1 MGPASESQPVSSSI
15 NPGRPLGSGRPDS
28 LDRGS
33 ARSGDEKTG
42 APEDGPSAVQEMALR
57 RSIGSEALGSTPP
70 ALPRRSGPRRRRAR
84 VPGILQVSVG
94 SRKAAEGAAL
104 TIGTEEARGRAPSR
118 GRGAYPYQ
126 DDGASGIGPLPARA
140 VRRCRA
146 SLQLF
151 LTNPM

>member
-70 ALPRRSGPRRRRAR
+70 ALPRRSGPRRRRTR
-84 VPGILQVSVG
+84 VPGILRASIG
-94 SRKAAEGAAL
+94 SRKAAAGPAL
-104 TIGTEEARGRAPSR
+104 TIGTEAARGRAPSR

-126 DDGASGIGPLPARA
+126 AERASGNWPLGD
-140 VRRCRA
+140 
-146 SLQLF
+146 
-151 LTNPM
+151 